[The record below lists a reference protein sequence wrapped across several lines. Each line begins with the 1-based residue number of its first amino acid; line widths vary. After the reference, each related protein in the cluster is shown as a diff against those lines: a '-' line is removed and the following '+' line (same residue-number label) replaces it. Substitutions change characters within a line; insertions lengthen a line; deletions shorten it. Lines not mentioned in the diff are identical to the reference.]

1 MVPLKTEQVVQ
12 ILFLVQLHL
21 LEVLVEE
28 EQILELALDLM
39 AVQVVEEYGQQALLY
54 QEIEVLED
62 QEILHLLVHLK
73 EIMVV
78 LVLMELLLLIILVAE
93 VALVELVETLVQ
105 ELVVMVELE

>member
-1 MVPLKTEQVVQ
+1 MEQVVQ

-28 EQILELALDLM
+28 EQTVAQDRDLM
-39 AVQVVEEYGQQALLY
+39 AVQVVEEYGQQALLS
-54 QEIEVLED
+54 QEIEVVQG
-62 QEILHLLVHLK
+62 QEILHLLVRLK

-93 VALVELVETLVQ
+93 VALVLLEEMLVQ